1 MQTSLVFTNTSKS
14 VQSWRLLFDGKLH
27 SDFQLEPTEST
38 PDPVYVLP
46 TDTTVAISVTTGTTT
61 VRAELEWDGDKF
73 VLVPVPVPIWNL
85 VIDTKAGTDAYATQ
99 CSLGPE

>member
-1 MQTSLVFTNTSKS
+1 LPSISSMRSNLSRSPSSMRDT
-14 VQSWRLLFDGKLH
+14 GM
-27 SDFQLEPTEST
+27 
-38 PDPVYVLP
+38 PVHF
-46 TDTTVAISVTTGTTT
+46 DTTVAISVTTGTTT